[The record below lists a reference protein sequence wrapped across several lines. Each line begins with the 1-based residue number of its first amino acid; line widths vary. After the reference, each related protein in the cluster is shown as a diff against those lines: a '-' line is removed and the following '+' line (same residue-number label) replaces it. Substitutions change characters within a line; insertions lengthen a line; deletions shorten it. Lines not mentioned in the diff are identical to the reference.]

1 MDKQIKVF
9 ICYDSNDSNIAAK
22 CRQLLEQEGISANID
37 FNIIRA
43 GDDWRNKLNE
53 TIRNCDVAMLIL
65 TTNIKDDSFVFKE
78 LKLILE
84 SGIPL
89 IPFAPE
95 GFKNR
100 ASWTE
105 EEKKILHRRT
115 GNGPTIGDIQHT
127 TQFDDAVLSLQQ
139 RALEHKMAPKGY
151 RNKRGTSTMEFMR
164 YLSTGYLSNTDGSFN
179 LLLLYPYSQNSH
191 TRKLINEAYQKLQSL
206 YAKSSICIVPLELP
220 ESENSN
226 SYKTLKK
233 GLELTDS
240 VIVFD
245 TGEDADYSEIIK
257 WSERRVNVNKPV
269 MRYIPPEVKAENKQ
283 SAKLKRFE
291 EIEDI
296 SKLTSLLR
304 VASVRSN
311 KSLLYLRRANA
322 ALLLT
327 IALLI
332 VSAIVGFNIYSRNDE
347 YQITAALSDS
357 NTITDFAQN
366 IVFGSSDNK
375 CDLIFFKSA
384 PDNRSITQFFAND
397 TLKYDKEGSIV
408 GAAMKCAE
416 ALHSPFYIVWERT
429 PQINGSSSECP
440 IIFAAY
446 KDHTGKFTAL
456 PDSCIEHDG
465 LTGTRIIVKNIE
477 IPVKYQSATPID
489 YQKLF
494 VACYVQPA
502 SNGTLTGLSFELT
515 GNQFNTPTRN
525 KLTDLNSLDRIAAAA
540 KLMNWINVFHDKTE
554 KPFTAL
560 LSNSKYKALNANLSY
575 IFDEEC
581 RTSLFYM
588 KNDSIFDLD
597 GNMHFSDMKNILGAA
612 MQAPDWFICYD
623 DGRYTVGEKDHT
635 NFFFHNRKINLN
647 DNSIPYFE
655 NNGRNIDLYFT
666 PKTTAADK
674 IKLLLS
680 IAIQKEN
687 KIMGISVDYPKSGF
701 SEKRIFSIAERAY
714 KMLEIMFN
722 AYGDRIPEAY

>member
-9 ICYDSNDSNIAAK
+9 ICYDSNDSEKAELYSK
-22 CRQLLEQEGISANID
+22 ELEKSGFSDMID
-37 FNIIRA
+37 SNFIHA
-43 GDDWRNKLNE
+43 GDKWELTIKN

-65 TTNIKDDSFVFKE
+65 TTNIKDDSFVFEE
-78 LKLILE
+78 LKVILE
-84 SGIPL
+84 CGIPL

-100 ASWTE
+100 KSWTE
-105 EEKKILHRRT
+105 EEKEILHRRI

-127 TQFDDAVLSLQQ
+127 TEFDDAVLSLQQ
-139 RALEHKMAPKGY
+139 CALEHKMAPKGY

-206 YAKSSICIVPLELP
+206 YAKSSICIVPFELP
-220 ESENSN
+220 ETENSN

-240 VIVFD
+240 VIIFD

-269 MRYIPPEVKAENKQ
+269 MRYIPPKVKAENKQ
-283 SAKLKRFE
+283 SVKIKRYE

-332 VSAIVGFNIYSRNDE
+332 ISAIVGFNIFSRNDE
-347 YQITAALSDS
+347 DQITAALSDS

-440 IIFAAY
+440 IIFAAH

-456 PDSCIEHDG
+456 PDSCIEHNG
-465 LTGTRIIVKNIE
+465 LTGTRITVKNLE
-477 IPVKYQSATPID
+477 IPVEYQFATLND

-515 GNQFNTPTRN
+515 GNQFNKPTIN
-525 KLTDLNSLDRIAAAA
+525 KLTDLNTLDRIAAAA

-560 LSNSKYKALNANLSY
+560 LSNPKYEALTYNLAY
-575 IFDEEC
+575 IFNEGC
-581 RTSLFYM
+581 RVSLSYM
-588 KNDSIFDLD
+588 KNDSIFYLN
-597 GNMHFSDMKNILGAA
+597 GTFRFSDKKNIIGAA
-612 MQAPDWFICYD
+612 MQSPNWFICYD
-623 DGRYTVGEKDHT
+623 DGRYTVGEKD
-635 NFFFHNRKINLN
+635 NKDFFFHNRKIYLN
-647 DNSIPYFE
+647 DNSMPYFE
-655 NNGRNIDLYFT
+655 NEGRNIDLYFST
-666 PKTTAADK
+666 KTTSADK